1 MARDWLGRQARM
13 YLGLSLAIF
22 GFVALGIRPGG
33 TPWFSLLYFG
43 SALACFWPFRKQRQ
57 KGKAGAAE
65 VAVLS
70 EREGVIALVNHWNAL
85 ADGGRF
91 DSTLKKLEDVKQR
104 LVDLPG
110 LRAASI
116 KALAENAAKVQRNR
130 FLSLFR
136 IDRATLPRLT
146 DSDIAM
152 LASHNIDSADDV
164 LRENN
169 QLERLVGIWNA
180 RELDAWASA
189 QEKKFAFDAT
199 RSLDPDDVREVDQ
212 LIQAQQ
218 EQLLA
223 ELEKGEKDLRL
234 LVREME
240 SRRESVRRDIEQARA
255 TLARAEKELA

>member
-1 MARDWLGRQARM
+1 MQRD
-13 YLGLSLAIF
+13 
-22 GFVALGIRPGG
+22 
-33 TPWFSLLYFG
+33 
-43 SALACFWPFRKQRQ
+43 
-57 KGKAGAAE
+57 
-65 VAVLS
+65 
-70 EREGVIALVNHWNAL
+70 
-85 ADGGRF
+85 
-91 DSTLKKLEDVKQR
+91 
-104 LVDLPG
+104 
-110 LRAASI
+110 
-116 KALAENAAKVQRNR
+116 R

-240 SRRESVRRDIEQARA
+240 SRRESVRRESRTVRTHTPTEGRVTGQAVALHVTGRA
-255 TLARAEKELA
+255 SLQSLPRGASVLQQPLRLRVVERRVQPALRRQS